1 MKTKSLIFIA
11 LTAFLCTFANAQ
23 VRQIFKVIDYSTRKP
38 LAGATFECC
47 GQKLT
52 TNAKGVAVFTS
63 QKHKYGDYCETGYIK
78 AEGYV
83 SIGPRWKNRKSD
95 LLCKDTIVYY
105 MADAKEYF
113 DERYRLFDSL
123 FMFKYRN
130 EFVPSLEQASYML
143 YFGTDADELCNQLKG
158 QEYLSETRELYYT
171 TACNVHPINMYYIDK
186 EIRRPCEEYLLRG
199 DAENCLQTAK
209 NQIVDG
215 DNSDNNLQRIDYYLT
230 LRDATNDTTHVSHYY
245 KILYNNGFR
254 SDDFIYNYYFELEN
268 EGKTDEAEQLKQTE
282 LAKTKSPYLKLKLG
296 QNPFK
301 IYSKDPENP
310 NAEAAI
316 KLCLDNIEAT
326 RSVEQNLFRINNMNY
341 YYRCASY
348 IYLWEEN
355 EQQAEQYLDSAF
367 NTILKLD
374 KKDFSNELSYK
385 RGILN
390 RLSVLPCFNG
400 FESPTSDKIKDYALR
415 LTKEILDE
423 KPSLCNRLLY
433 LYLMQRRVAGND
445 SLMLTYLP
453 AMDSV
458 EQSLKDDLPYIMLP
472 GIFRTKA
479 NTTFAAL
486 FSDDTPG
493 EILRNFDEYKKAYYA
508 CRELFPGIFESNC
521 LYNNFNIKKSGY
533 KTGND
538 FIAEPADAL
547 SEEILT
553 AEAKK
558 DGTDSLLMKGAFYNS
573 DAESLYRE
581 ELYQQSMKSYNK
593 AAGYYTRAAANDTS
607 GFAYIKLCDNL
618 LQKGDA
624 YFNLKRYDDAIACYQ
639 QVFDYE
645 KQIPQPAKPRYTA
658 QKGQAYHFEGDMML
672 AQKEFKKANKL
683 FDKAE
688 KEFKKAEKMGD
699 STLYGHWAELHF
711 SKAILNL
718 QQEKEDKMIE
728 ELEIAERLYQ
738 TKPMGNASRKYET
751 VKNTLLKRYKENK
764 DWNKYL
770 VCKSTFHQYLDT
782 VKYTDFE
789 HYEEYVNSAIELG
802 DLWANIGLPTA
813 VLRYYKEAKAGKE
826 FLMGY
831 GQDPDDEYY
840 KLAYQVGRYYRICD
854 STQQAIEQFAECE
867 KINLM
872 MYADTA
878 PETAMFNDLNIK
890 SQTAQSY
897 EDLAQSDTVEGE
909 NWYKEAIPLYT
920 LIVNKLSTMDTN
932 PSLKRNLG
940 YYHRRLANVHLNLN
954 HYYSADKHFD
964 TALAVMLPLYNGEF
978 KEYTEEE
985 VARDYLGKAII
996 YRSNEDY
1003 EDFSKA
1009 KEMLT
1014 ACIKTCQKATDPD
1027 ELLNIQYYA
1036 VSMLL
1041 DILEDPTQHASETDI
1056 KNYRKQKAELEK
1068 KLEKQN

>member
-1 MKTKSLIFIA
+1 MKGKSLIFIA
-11 LTAFLCTFANAQ
+11 LMTVLCTFANAQ

-38 LAGATFECC
+38 LAGATFECN

-52 TNAKGVAVFTS
+52 TNASGVAVFTS
-63 QKHKYGDYCETGYIK
+63 KKHKYGDYCETGYIK

-95 LLCKDTIVYY
+95 LLCKDTIIYY
-105 MADAKEYF
+105 MADAKQFF
-113 DERYRLFDSL
+113 DERERVFDSL

-143 YFGTDADELCNQLKG
+143 YFGTDADELCNQLKS
-158 QEYLSETRELYYT
+158 QEYFTEARDLYYT
-171 TACNVHPINMYYIDK
+171 TASNVHPLSLYYIDK

-199 DAENCLQTAK
+199 DAEKCLQTAK
-209 NQIVDG
+209 NQIVEG
-215 DNSDNNLQRIDYYLT
+215 DNSDKNLQRIDYYLA

-245 KILYNNGFR
+245 KILYDNGFR
-254 SDDFIYNYYFELEN
+254 SDDFLYNYYYELEN
-268 EGKTDEAEQLKQTE
+268 EGKIDEAEQLQKTE

-296 QNPFK
+296 KSPFK
-301 IYSKDPENP
+301 IYTQDPENP

-316 KLCLDNIEAT
+316 KSCLDNIEAT
-326 RSVEQNLFRINNMNY
+326 RSAGQNFFALNNMTY
-341 YYRCASY
+341 YFRSATY
-348 IYLWEEN
+348 ICLWEEN
-355 EQQAEQYLDSAF
+355 EQQAEQYLDSTY

-374 KKDFSNELSYK
+374 RNDFNNELSYK

-423 KPSLCNRLLY
+423 KPSLCSRLLY
-433 LYLMQRRVAGND
+433 MYLLQDMITDND
-445 SLMLTYLP
+445 SLTIIYLP

-458 EQSLKDDLPYIMLP
+458 EQSLKDELPYIMLP
-472 GIFRTKA
+472 GIFRTKF
-479 NTTFAAL
+479 NTTVAAL
-486 FSDDTPG
+486 YSEGTPG
-493 EILRNFDEYKKAYYA
+493 EILDNFNEYKKAFYA
-508 CRELFPGIFESNC
+508 CRELYPDIFERNC

-547 SEEILT
+547 SEEILA

-558 DGTDSLLMKGAFYNS
+558 DGNDSLLMKGAFYNAQ
-573 DAESLYRE
+573 AENLYRDE
-581 ELYQQSMKSYNK
+581 YYQQSMRCYDKS
-593 AAGYYTRAAANDTS
+593 AEYYTRAAANDTT

-624 YFNLKRYDDAIACYQ
+624 YYNLKRYDDAIATYQ
-639 QVFDYE
+639 KVFDYE

-672 AQKEFKKANKL
+672 AQKEYKKANKL

-728 ELEIAERLYQ
+728 ELQTTEKIYQ
-738 TKPMGNASRKYET
+738 TLPMTNASRKYEM
-751 VKNTLLKRYKENK
+751 VKNTLLKHYKETE
-764 DWNKYL
+764 DWSNYL
-770 VCKSTFHQYLDT
+770 VCKTTYHQYLDS

-789 HYEEYVNSAIELG
+789 HYQEYVDNAIQLG
-802 DLWANIGLPTA
+802 DLWTEYGLPTA
-813 VLRYYKEAKAGKE
+813 VLRFYKEAKDGKE

-840 KLAYQVGRYYRICD
+840 KLAYQVGRYYRFCD
-854 STQQAIEQFAECE
+854 STQKAIDQFVECE
-867 KINLM
+867 KINLL

-878 PETAMFNDLNIK
+878 PNTAMFNDLNIK
-890 SQTAQSY
+890 SQTAQCY
-897 EDLAQSDTVEGE
+897 EDLAQSDTVDGDK
-909 NWYKEAIPLYT
+909 WYKEAIPLYT

-964 TALAVMLPLYNGEF
+964 TALAVMLPLYNGGYKEF
-978 KEYTEEE
+978 VEEE
-985 VARDYLGKAII
+985 VVRDYLGKAII

-1009 KEMLT
+1009 KELLT
-1014 ACIKTCQKATDPD
+1014 ACIETCQKAADTD
-1027 ELLNIQYYA
+1027 ELINLQYYA

-1068 KLEKQN
+1068 KLEK

>member
-11 LTAFLCTFANAQ
+11 LTVFLCTFANAQ
-23 VRQIFKVIDYSTRKP
+23 VRQIFKVIDYSTGKP
-38 LAGATFECC
+38 LAGAALECC

-63 QKHKYGDYCETGYIK
+63 KKHKYGDFMRIEKITLPNHY
-78 AEGYV
+78 YV
-83 SIGPRWKNRKSD
+83 SRDWKSHKSD
-95 LLCKDTIVYY
+95 TFRKDTLVYY
-105 MADAKEYF
+105 MVDSKLYVREEEA
-113 DERYRLFDSL
+113 LFDSL
-123 FMFKYRN
+123 FMFDYNTHAAPKLS
-130 EFVPSLEQASYML
+130 EAASMANYGF
-143 YFGTDADELCNQLKG
+143 YSKEELA
-158 QEYLSETRELYYT
+158 EYLMSANPLDKVLEMRSGYTRIQPYE
-171 TACNVHPINMYYIDK
+171 MDFIDK
-186 EIRRPCEEYLLRG
+186 EIRKECEELLMRG
-199 DAENCLQTAK
+199 DIDGCLEKAREQIAENDISEK
-209 NQIVDG
+209 
-215 DNSDNNLQRIDYYLT
+215 NLQRISYFLNI
-230 LRDATNDTTHVSHYY
+230 LFCLKDTTPKSDYY
-245 KILYNNGFR
+245 KILYDNGLR
-254 SDDFIYNYYFELEN
+254 AQAYIRDYYFALLAEN
-268 EGKTDEAEQLKQTE
+268 KTEKAEEFRQSI
-282 LAKTKSPYLKLKLG
+282 LAKNKDPYLAFALRPNEFDGFDTNPQASFDKMALRLK
-296 QNPFK
+296 
-301 IYSKDPENP
+301 SAKDIVHQGSVHVANTYARFAQMHLM
-310 NAEAAI
+310 NGDTLKAE
-316 KLCLDNIEAT
+316 C
-326 RSVEQNLFRINNMNY
+326 
-341 YYRCASY
+341 
-348 IYLWEEN
+348 
-355 EQQAEQYLDSAF
+355 YLDSAF
-367 NTILKLD
+367 TEQLKDSPDYYPDERSFKAWTLY
-374 KKDFSNELSYK
+374 SLSW
-385 RGILN
+385 
-390 RLSVLPCFNG
+390 LP
-400 FESPTSDKIKDYALR
+400 FENIKGPASDKIYNYR
-415 LTKEILDE
+415 LQLARDIYTADRGSLFGRMAYFYVLQEMVARYDSLQPQFVPTIDSLANSLSDE
-423 KPSLCNRLLY
+423 LP
-433 LYLMQRRVAGND
+433 YLM
-445 SLMLTYLP
+445 LP
-453 AMDSV
+453 QVLKSKTLLLAMSIDNQ
-458 EQSLKDDLPYIMLP
+458 E
-472 GIFRTKA
+472 
-479 NTTFAAL
+479 
-486 FSDDTPG
+486 TPG
-493 EILRNFDEYKKAYYA
+493 ESLQKLANYREAYYKCNKLYPNIFSQRCIA
-508 CRELFPGIFESNC
+508 ANSYLKLFS
-521 LYNNFNIKKSGY
+521 Y
-533 KTGND
+533 KTEND
-538 FIAEPADAL
+538 FL
-547 SEEILT
+547 
-553 AEAKK
+553 AEAV
-558 DGTDSLLMKGAFYNS
+558 DAFNEELLANDPDNQGIDSLIVKGNYYNS

-607 GFAYIKLCDNL
+607 GFAHILLCNNL

-711 SKAILNL
+711 SKAVALA
-718 QQEKEDKMIE
+718 QQEKEDKMFV

-738 TKPMGNASRKYET
+738 TKPMGIASRKYET

-802 DLWANIGLPTA
+802 DLWANIGVPTA

-920 LIVNKLSTMDTN
+920 LIVNNLSTMDTN

-1009 KEMLT
+1009 KELLT
-1014 ACIKTCQKATDPD
+1014 ACIETCQKATDPD

>member
-1 MKTKSLIFIA
+1 MKSKSLIFIA
-11 LTAFLCTFANAQ
+11 LTMLFCTFANAQ
-23 VRQIFKVIDYSTRKP
+23 VRQIFKVMDYGAGKPID
-38 LAGATFECC
+38 GATFECC
-47 GQKLT
+47 GQKLST
-52 TNAKGVAVFTS
+52 DANGVAVFTS
-63 QKHKYGDYCETGYIK
+63 KKHKYGDYCESDNIK
-78 AEGYV
+78 AEGY
-83 SIGPRWKNRKSD
+83 IGFGPRWKNRKSE

-105 MADAKEYF
+105 MADAKQFF
-113 DERYRLFDSL
+113 DERERVFDSL

-130 EFVPSLEQASYML
+130 EIVPSLKEAANMV
-143 YFGTDADELCNQLKG
+143 YFGSDASELSQKLVSQN
-158 QEYLSETRELYYT
+158 YFIETRDLFFN
-171 TACNVHPINMYYIDK
+171 TANNAHPLNMYFIDK

-199 DAENCLQTAK
+199 DAEKCLQTAK
-209 NQIVDG
+209 SQIVEG
-215 DNSDNNLQRIDYYLT
+215 DNSDKNLQRIAYYLE
-230 LRDATNDTTHVSHYY
+230 LRDAMNDTTHVSHYY
-245 KILYNNGFR
+245 KILYDNGFR
-254 SDDFIYNYYFELEN
+254 SDDFLYNYYYELEN
-268 EGKTDEAEQLKQTE
+268 EGKIDEAEQLQKTE

-310 NAEAAI
+310 NAKDA
-316 KLCLDNIEAT
+316 LQSCSDNIKAN
-326 RSVEQNLFRINNMNY
+326 RSVKQNYFVLNNLAY
-341 YYRCASY
+341 YYRSASY
-348 IYLWEEN
+348 ISFLEDN
-355 EQQAEQYLDSAF
+355 QQQAELYLDSAF

-415 LTKEILDE
+415 LTKEIYDE
-423 KPSLCNRLLY
+423 KPTLCSRLLY
-433 LYLMQRRVAGND
+433 MYLLRDMITEND
-445 SLMLTYLP
+445 SLTIIYLP
-453 AMDSV
+453 AMDSL
-458 EQSLKDDLPYIMLP
+458 EQSLKDELPYILSP
-472 GIFRTKA
+472 DIFRTKF
-479 NTTFAAL
+479 NTTVAAL
-486 FSDDTPG
+486 YSEGTPG
-493 EILRNFDEYKKAYYA
+493 EILDNFNEYKKAFYA
-508 CRELFPGIFESNC
+508 CRELYPDIFESTC
-521 LYNNFNIKKSGY
+521 LHNNFNIKRSGY

-558 DGTDSLLMKGAFYNS
+558 DGTDSLLMKGAFYNVQ
-573 DAESLYRE
+573 AENLYRDE
-581 ELYQQSMKSYNK
+581 YYQQSMRCYDR
-593 AAGYYTRAAANDTS
+593 AAEYYTRSAANDTS

-624 YFNLKRYDDAIACYQ
+624 YYNLKRYDDAIATYQ
-639 QVFDYE
+639 KVFDYE

-672 AQKEFKKANKL
+672 AQKEYKKANKL

-718 QQEKEDKMIE
+718 QQDKENKMIE
-728 ELEIAERLYQ
+728 ELQTTEKIYQ
-738 TKPMGNASRKYET
+738 TLPMTIASRKYEM
-751 VKNTLLKRYKENK
+751 VKNTLLKHYKETE
-764 DWNKYL
+764 DWSNYL
-770 VCKSTFHQYLDT
+770 VCKTTYHQYLDS

-789 HYEEYVNSAIELG
+789 HYQEYVDNAIQLG
-802 DLWANIGLPTA
+802 DLWAEYGLPTA
-813 VLRYYKEAKAGKE
+813 VLRFYKEAKDGKE

-831 GQDPDDEYY
+831 GHDPDDEYY
-840 KLAYQVGRYYRICD
+840 KLAFQVGRYYRICD
-854 STQQAIEQFAECE
+854 STQKAIDQFVECE
-867 KINLM
+867 RINLL
-872 MYADTA
+872 MYSDTA

-890 SQTAQSY
+890 SQTAQCY
-897 EDLAQSDTVEGE
+897 EDLAQSDTVDGDK
-909 NWYKEAIPLYT
+909 WYKEAIPLYS
-920 LIVNKLSTMDTN
+920 LVVNKLSTMDTN

-1009 KEMLT
+1009 KELLT
-1014 ACIKTCQKATDPD
+1014 ACIETCQKATDPD

-1056 KNYRKQKAELEK
+1056 KNYHKQKAELEK